1 MSQAA
6 SRRVGMRGV
15 DWLVLG
21 ACLWILAS
29 VAFAR
34 QGQGPLGPE
43 PQPAVPALGSDGGGP
58 GLAPVHYC
66 HPVPAAAGQPLDGG
80 CHA

>member
-1 MSQAA
+1 MSQAT

-29 VAFAR
+29 VAFAH
-34 QGQGPLGPE
+34 QGHAPQLPA

-58 GLAPVHYC
+58 ACAPVHRV
-66 HPVPAAAGQPLDGG
+66 HPVPALPDNP
-80 CHA
+80 